1 MLIGRTDCEC
11 HCTWEVSAE
20 LAKLIQ
26 IFAKL
31 RKAPTRLNIPFR
43 IRKHFAPCW
52 EKLKISILR
61 ELIEVETCEN
71 FIILLQFE
79 RQMTAACK
87 SMNRNDFRVGKQ
99 EEREGESRR
108 GRKVQ
113 EAEANYL
120 NMNPIE
126 VQFNEMPRRLRFSA
140 WSKKENKRSEV
151 KDELRRERCS
161 CLVIIT
167 SQ

>member
-1 MLIGRTDCEC
+1 
-11 HCTWEVSAE
+11 
-20 LAKLIQ
+20 
-26 IFAKL
+26 
-31 RKAPTRLNIPFR
+31 
-43 IRKHFAPCW
+43 
-52 EKLKISILR
+52 
-61 ELIEVETCEN
+61 
-71 FIILLQFE
+71 
-79 RQMTAACK
+79 
-87 SMNRNDFRVGKQ
+87 MNHNDFRVGKQ

>member
-1 MLIGRTDCEC
+1 
-11 HCTWEVSAE
+11 
-20 LAKLIQ
+20 
-26 IFAKL
+26 
-31 RKAPTRLNIPFR
+31 
-43 IRKHFAPCW
+43 
-52 EKLKISILR
+52 
-61 ELIEVETCEN
+61 
-71 FIILLQFE
+71 
-79 RQMTAACK
+79 
-87 SMNRNDFRVGKQ
+87 MNRNDFRVGKQ
-99 EEREGESRR
+99 GERAAEREGESRR

-140 WSKKENKRSEV
+140 WSKKENEV
-151 KDELRRERCS
+151 KDESRRERCS